1 MHIYDKLGV
10 TPIIN
15 AAGTNTALGG
25 TLIPDEVK
33 EVMQQ
38 ASQKYVNIY
47 ELQQHAGKYVAK
59 LLGVEAAFITS
70 GAAAG
75 ILLSTAACLAG
86 ADPAKIARLPDTTD
100 TRNEVIVHR
109 SHYNHYLQLVR
120 LAGAKLVEIGFPAHH
135 STSIWELEDAIND
148 KTAAILF
155 FVAYETHGDIP
166 LEEVINISHKYD
178 IPVIV
183 DAASELPPVSNFK
196 AFNDLGADIVL
207 FSGGKAL
214 RGPQNSG
221 LILGKSNLINSC
233 MLQSSPNVRLGRPL
247 KVSKEAIAGLVAAVE
262 RFLKLDHSKEIEKC
276 NITLDYIKE
285 KLSSEETINM
295 SRVYKNHNAALI
307 PKLNIKFDLKR
318 LGLKRQEIID
328 QLINGN
334 PPIYFTEP
342 KDNLDTLTVDPF
354 VLTPGDEKI
363 IVNRLKNVLSKSHKN
378 AE

>member
-15 AAGTNTALGG
+15 AAGTYTELSG
-25 TLIPDEVK
+25 TLMPDEVIK
-33 EVMQQ
+33 AMQQ
-38 ASQKYVNIY
+38 ASEKYVNMY
-47 ELQQHAGKYVAK
+47 ELQKQAGIYISN
-59 LLGVEAAFITS
+59 LLNVESAFITS
-70 GAAAG
+70 GASAG
-75 ILLSTAACLAG
+75 ILLSTAACIAG
-86 ADPAKIARLPDTTD
+86 SDPAKIMRLPDTTD
-100 TRNEVIVHR
+100 TCNEVIVHR

-120 LAGAKLVEIGFPAHH
+120 LAGAKLVEIGSPPQG
-135 STSIWELEDAIND
+135 TSIWELEDAIND
-148 KTAAILF
+148 KTAAIIF
-155 FVAYETHGDIP
+155 FVTYETHSDIP

-183 DAASELPPVSNFK
+183 DAAAELPPVTNFK
-196 AFNDLGADIVL
+196 TFNDLGADLVL

-233 MLQSSPNVRLGRPL
+233 MLQSSPNERLGRPL
-247 KVSKEAIAGLVAAVE
+247 KVSKETIAGLVVAVE

-276 NITLDYIKE
+276 NIILDYIKE

-307 PKLNIKFDLKR
+307 PRLNIKFDLER
-318 LGLKRQEIID
+318 LGVIRQEIID

-334 PPIYFTEP
+334 PPIYFAEP
-342 KDNLDTLTVDPF
+342 EDNLDTLTVNPF
-354 VLTPGDEKI
+354 VLIPGDEKI
-363 IVNRLKNVLSKSHKN
+363 IVNRLKDVLGHIKN
-378 AE
+378 TE

>member
-1 MHIYDKLGV
+1 MHIYNKLGV

-15 AAGTNTALGG
+15 AAGTYTRLSG
-25 TLIPDEVK
+25 TLMPDEVIK
-33 EVMQQ
+33 AMQE
-38 ASQKYVNIY
+38 ASEKYVNIY
-47 ELQQHAGKYVAK
+47 ELQKQAGIYISN
-59 LLGVEAAFITS
+59 LLNVESAFITS
-70 GAAAG
+70 GACAG

-86 ADPAKIARLPDTTD
+86 SDPARIAKLPDTTNIS
-100 TRNEVIVHR
+100 NEIIIHR
-109 SHYNHYLQLVR
+109 SHYCNYLQSVR
-120 LAGAKLVEIGFPAHH
+120 MAGAKLVEIGSPHRG
-135 STSIWELEDAIND
+135 TSIWELEDAIGE
-148 KTAAILF
+148 KTAAVLY
-155 FVAYETHGDIP
+155 FVAYQRPGDIS
-166 LEEVINISHKYD
+166 LQDFIKIAHKSN

-183 DAASELPPVSNFK
+183 DAAAELPPVSNFK
-196 AFNDLGADIVL
+196 AFIDLGADLVL

-233 MLQSSPNVRLGRPL
+233 MLQSSPNERLGRPL

-262 RFLKLDHSKEIEKC
+262 RFLKLDHSKEIERC
-276 NITLDYIKE
+276 NIILDYIKE

-318 LGLKRQEIID
+318 LGVKRQEIIG

-334 PPIYFTEP
+334 PPIYFAEP

-363 IVNRLKNVLSKSHKN
+363 IVNRLKNVLSKLRRN
-378 AE
+378 VE